1 LGSGDPCQLRRCDAG
16 RVAASSSVAGIRAGG
31 GGQSHAH
38 SAPRGDQTGR
48 TPPTSRRARP
58 RVGAAQREV
67 ARRAAWQRSRPPTPL
82 ARRRP
87 RGPRPPRCRPVSG
100 WVRSRTG
107 RQEEPAGARRAA
119 GRRAPPVFNA
129 GLFGVRVRRWLAVG
143 HSPRDRTECGET
155 STIGDAGS
163 WIRRRICALCLADP
177 RVVSAS
183 GVSYDKSL
191 HLATCCSGWRLHCRR
206 A

>member
-1 LGSGDPCQLRRCDAG
+1 FSGGDPSGRRRPEPCAQRTSRGSNGQDPAH
-16 RVAASSSVAGIRAGG
+16 VAAGEATRWRRPAGG
-31 GGQSHAH
+31 GEARCVAALP
-38 SAPRGDQTGR
+38 APH
-48 TPPTSRRARP
+48 PA
-58 RVGAAQREV
+58 
-67 ARRAAWQRSRPPTPL
+67 
-82 ARRRP
+82 
-87 RGPRPPRCRPVSG
+87 RPPRGRPVSG

-119 GRRAPPVFNA
+119 GRRAPPVFNE

-183 GVSYDKSL
+183 GVSYDKSCPTASDVTSFL
-191 HLATCCSGWRLHCRR
+191 
-206 A
+206 